1 MRPKTK
7 LPSSA
12 WRRRAGGGQLNGRC
26 VVLLGGLGKR
36 RGFLLQALEPQI
48 PIGRGITICQGADL
62 HINHCS
68 SILAG
73 FRIRGSVAR
82 GSGGNSRLQIPDF
95 REG

>member
-36 RGFLLQALEPQI
+36 RGFLLEGLEPQI
-48 PIGRGITICQGADL
+48 PIGCRITFRQD
-62 HINHCS
+62 
-68 SILAG
+68 AG
-73 FRIRGSVAR
+73 FQVNHLVILYEAS
-82 GSGGNSRLQIPDF
+82 
-95 REG
+95 